1 MAQNSGRG
9 VEFGTAQLAEG
20 WTLNRL
26 TRPSRLNGANGIRTG
41 ADGRIY
47 VAQVAGSRVSAID
60 PDSGEISTISP
71 IGGGITGPDDL
82 VFDDRGDLYCTEI
95 TQNSVSVLR
104 ANGTSEILTGG
115 INVANPITFH
125 QGRLIVGEL
134 TIGARIMELD
144 RGGGAPRVIAD
155 NVPMV
160 NAFDVGPDG
169 KLYFP
174 AQAANEIWRVSLD
187 GGEPEVV
194 AKDLGV
200 PDSVKFHPDGYIVS
214 TQVYSGQV
222 LKIDPR
228 TGEKTVLADIG
239 PGLDNVTFV
248 NARTF
253 VSHITGSIHEITAPG
268 QFKPLVDKGL
278 QWPLGL
284 ALGSNGTLFVSDG
297 GFSYQIA
304 TDQKDGVG
312 EPKLAG
318 MLFSPGFPGWIRDV
332 AASGANDAG
341 GEWVVTTANGTVNRF
356 WPERQES
363 EEIASGYGLLMG
375 IAVASDGAVVFADAA
390 SGKVWS
396 AKGGNIDELA
406 SGLEHPMGLDIDANG
421 SVYVAEAGAGRV
433 VKIIG
438 GRSETVIDGLDEPQG
453 LAVGGGKLYVIDV
466 KTKQLISCDLSG
478 AARHA
483 VASGLPV
490 GAPPGIIAPRL
501 GGVGDMCGPMHTM
514 TGVEA
519 GPDDTVYVSGDG
531 EGSVL
536 ALRPA

>member
-1 MAQNSGRG
+1 MAQITGRPSEHG
-9 VEFGTAQLAEG
+9 PAEVAEG
-20 WTLNRL
+20 WTLARV

-60 PDSGEISTISP
+60 PDSGEITAISP
-71 IGGGITGPDDL
+71 IGGGITAPDDL

-95 TQNSVSVLR
+95 TQNNVSVLR
-104 ANGTSEILTGG
+104 ANGNSEILTGG

-125 QGRLIVGEL
+125 QGHLIVGEL
-134 TIGARIMELD
+134 TMGARIMELD
-144 RGGGAPRVIAD
+144 RGGAAPRVILD
-155 NVPMV
+155 GVPMV

-194 AKDLGV
+194 TKNLGV

-228 TGEKTVLADIG
+228 TGEQTLLADIG

-248 NARTF
+248 NGRTF

-268 QFKPLVDKGL
+268 VVKPLIEKGL

-284 ALGSNGTLFVSDG
+284 ALAEDGTLFVADG
-297 GFSYQIA
+297 GFTYQVA
-304 TDQKDGVG
+304 PGG
-312 EPKLAG
+312 EPQLAG
-318 MLFSPGFPGWIRDV
+318 MLFSPGFPGWVRDV
-332 AASGANDAG
+332 VNAG
-341 GEWVVTTANGTVNRF
+341 PGEWVVTTANGTVNRF

-363 EEIASGYGLLMG
+363 ELIASGYGVPSG
-375 IAVASDGAVVFADAA
+375 VALADDGAVVFADATGGSVHA
-390 SGKVWS
+390 SRN
-396 AKGGNIDELA
+396 GNTEDLA
-406 SGLEHPMGLDIDANG
+406 TGLNRPMGVAIAGDGTI
-421 SVYVAEAGAGRV
+421 YVAEADGGRV
-433 VKIIG
+433 VKLTS
-438 GRSETVIDGLDEPQG
+438 GRVETVLDGLGEPQG
-453 LAVGGGKLYVIDV
+453 LAIGGGKLYVIDV
-466 KTKQLISCDLSG
+466 KAKQLIESDLAG
-478 AARHA
+478 GNRRVIAAH
-483 VASGLPV
+483 LPV
-490 GAPPGIIAPRL
+490 GAPPGLIAPRL
-501 GGVGDMCGPMHTM
+501 GGVGDMCGPMHTL
-514 TGVEA
+514 TGVTVA
-519 GPDDTVYVSGDG
+519 SDGTVYVSGDG

-536 ALRPA
+536 SLKPA